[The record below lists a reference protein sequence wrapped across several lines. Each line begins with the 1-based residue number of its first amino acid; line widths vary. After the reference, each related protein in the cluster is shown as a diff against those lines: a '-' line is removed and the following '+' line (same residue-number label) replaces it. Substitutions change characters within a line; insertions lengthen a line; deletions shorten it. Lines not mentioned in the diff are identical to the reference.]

1 MKETKQMRGKDINN
15 TKNSDRM
22 DINKKETNTQEGKK
36 QRKRKIRSCMC

>member
-22 DINKKETNTQEGKK
+22 DIHKKETNT
-36 QRKRKIRSCMC
+36 

>member
-22 DINKKETNTQEGKK
+22 DINKKETNTQEEKK